1 MALNKAAD
9 AEHRLLVPGR
19 VHKSAPPRYVG
30 GDCGWAGR
38 AGEPLLGARGYAD
51 LTTIFGSCRGANQ
64 QIVGAAAATPSDL
77 AYHADVKRS
86 VEQ

>member
-30 GDCGWAGR
+30 GGLWLGGASRRTVAG
-38 AGEPLLGARGYAD
+38 GLGG
-51 LTTIFGSCRGANQ
+51 
-64 QIVGAAAATPSDL
+64 TPT
-77 AYHADVKRS
+77 
-86 VEQ
+86 

>member
-9 AEHRLLVPGR
+9 ADTVYWSLAGCTRVPRPGM
-19 VHKSAPPRYVG
+19 S
-30 GDCGWAGR
+30 
-38 AGEPLLGARGYAD
+38 RGYAD

-64 QIVGAAAATPSDL
+64 QIVGAAAAAPSDL

>member
-19 VHKSAPPRYVG
+19 VHRSPPAQVFR

-38 AGEPLLGARGYAD
+38 AGNRYRGARGYAD
-51 LTTIFGSCRGANQ
+51 LTTIFGSCLGSGGSNSESSGLSRGREA
-64 QIVGAAAATPSDL
+64 L
-77 AYHADVKRS
+77 R
-86 VEQ
+86 

>member
-30 GDCGWAGR
+30 GDFSWGGASRRTVAG
-38 AGEPLLGARGYAD
+38 GLG
-51 LTTIFGSCRGANQ
+51 
-64 QIVGAAAATPSDL
+64 VTPT
-77 AYHADVKRS
+77 
-86 VEQ
+86 

>member
-9 AEHRLLVPGR
+9 ADTVYWSLAGCTRVPRPGMSGGLRL
-19 VHKSAPPRYVG
+19 
-30 GDCGWAGR
+30 
-38 AGEPLLGARGYAD
+38 GEPANRCWGARDYSD
-51 LTTIFGSCRGANQ
+51 QTTIFGSCLGANQ
-64 QIVGAAAATPSDL
+64 QIVGAAAAAPSDL

>member
-38 AGEPLLGARGYAD
+38 AGEPLLGG
-51 LTTIFGSCRGANQ
+51 
-64 QIVGAAAATPSDL
+64 
-77 AYHADVKRS
+77 
-86 VEQ
+86 

>member
-9 AEHRLLVPGR
+9 AEHRLLVTGR

-38 AGEPLLGARGYAD
+38 AGEPLLGG
-51 LTTIFGSCRGANQ
+51 
-64 QIVGAAAATPSDL
+64 
-77 AYHADVKRS
+77 
-86 VEQ
+86 

>member
-51 LTTIFGSCRGANQ
+51 LTTIFGSCLGSGGSNSESSGLSRGREA
-64 QIVGAAAATPSDL
+64 L
-77 AYHADVKRS
+77 R
-86 VEQ
+86 